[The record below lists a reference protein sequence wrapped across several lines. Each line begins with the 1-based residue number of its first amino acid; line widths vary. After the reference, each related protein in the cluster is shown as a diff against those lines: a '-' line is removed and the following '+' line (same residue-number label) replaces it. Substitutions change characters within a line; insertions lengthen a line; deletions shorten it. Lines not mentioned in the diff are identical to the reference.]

1 MSESP
6 RTGTA
11 TPAVASP
18 PLSRTAPAPGR
29 DPLLTPGPDALADLP
44 GAHVAPSDQAASLDA
59 LSDQAASL
67 DALPALGGHTA
78 APVLDAPSA
87 QSHDAPGVGATDAP
101 APSTPAH
108 DAPAPLAAE
117 HLSLG
122 YDGDDI
128 VRDLSLAIPEG
139 KITVIVGANACGK
152 STLLRGLARLLKPR
166 QGSVLL
172 DGAELHRLSTRAVA
186 TRLGILPQQ
195 PIAPEG
201 ITVSDLVARGR
212 HPHQRWF
219 RQWSVEDEAAV
230 AGALEAT
237 GTTDLADRSVDE
249 LSGGQR
255 QRVWIALALAQ
266 GTPVLLLDEP
276 TTFLDL
282 AHQVDVLDLL
292 ARLNEEEGRTIV
304 LVLHDLNMAA
314 RYAHHLV
321 AMCEGAITAQGP
333 PGEVVTPELV
343 AEVFDLECRVV
354 ADPVTGTPLVLP
366 VPARHRRAASPPPAI
381 DEPLATDETT
391 GATDDIRP
399 PILPAPAGGAAGRGP
414 ARGRLRRRLG

>member
-1 MSESP
+1 M
-6 RTGTA
+6 A
-11 TPAVASP
+11 
-18 PLSRTAPAPGR
+18 
-29 DPLLTPGPDALADLP
+29 
-44 GAHVAPSDQAASLDA
+44 
-59 LSDQAASL
+59 
-67 DALPALGGHTA
+67 
-78 APVLDAPSA
+78 
-87 QSHDAPGVGATDAP
+87 
-101 APSTPAH
+101 
-108 DAPAPLAAE
+108 
-117 HLSLG
+117 HLSAEGLTLG
-122 YDGDDI
+122 YDGCDV
-128 VRDLSLAIPEG
+128 VRELSLAIPEG
-139 KITVIVGANACGK
+139 RITVIVGANACGK

-172 DGAELHRLSTRAVA
+172 DGVELHRLGTRAVA

-201 ITVSDLVARGR
+201 ITVADLVARGR

-219 RQWSVEDEAAV
+219 RQWSTDDEAAV
-230 AGALEAT
+230 AEALDAT
-237 GTTDLADRSVDE
+237 GTGDLAARSIDE

-266 GTPVLLLDEP
+266 GTPLLLLDEP

-321 AMCEGAITAQGP
+321 ALRDGTIVAQGP
-333 PGEVVTPELV
+333 PGDVVTPDLV

-354 ADPVTGTPLVLP
+354 PDPITGTPLVLP
-366 VPARHRRAASPPPAI
+366 IPS
-381 DEPLATDETT
+381 
-391 GATDDIRP
+391 
-399 PILPAPAGGAAGRGP
+399 
-414 ARGRLRRRLG
+414 RLRRRSEGTCLAEDPVAQVGDAVRLDHPGLFQPDRVGAEAVEQPHT